1 MKYIFDQNLDKVL
14 RPGGRLF
21 LFLDYDGTLTPIV
34 KDPAS
39 AFLDPAVKKLLRQL
53 SGKKNL
59 VLGIISGRSL
69 TDIKKR
75 VGINNIFY
83 AGNHGLEFLFRG
95 RKTFIQESLLKQC
108 LPTLNLAKEELKKA
122 LAGIKGVV
130 FEDKGAIFA
139 VHYRKVKKDLS
150 RIKLIFKR
158 TISPYLRGKKLKITA
173 GKKVLEIRP
182 NIPVNKFDAVNFLQN
197 RLKKRKNEI
206 TIFIG
211 DDLTDE
217 DIFKKLAKSDLGIRV
232 GRKQD
237 SFAKYFLKT
246 PKEVNKLLIRILNSK
261 SPC

>member
-1 MKYIFDQNLDKVL
+1 MDYIFDQDLDKVL
-14 RPGGRLF
+14 KNKGRLF

-39 AFLDPAVKKLLRQL
+39 ALLDSATKKLLRQL

-69 TDIKKR
+69 ADIKKR
-75 VGINNIFY
+75 VGVNNIFY
-83 AGNHGLEFLFRG
+83 AGNHGLEFLFKG
-95 RKTFIQESLLKQC
+95 RKTFAQESLLKQC
-108 LPTLNLAKEELKKA
+108 LPTLNLAKEELKRA
-122 LAGIKGVV
+122 LAGTKGVV
-130 FEDKGAIFA
+130 FEDKGVIFA
-139 VHYRKVKKDLS
+139 VHYRRVKKDLS
-150 RIKLIFKR
+150 RIKLIFKEV
-158 TISPYLRGKKLKITA
+158 ISPYLRGKKLKTTT

-182 NIPVNKFDAVNFLQN
+182 NISVNKFNAVNFLQKS
-197 RLKKRKNEI
+197 LAKKKREI

-211 DDLTDE
+211 DDVTDE

-232 GRKQD
+232 GRKQN

-246 PKEVNKLLIRILNSK
+246 PKEVNKLLIWILNSK

>member
-1 MKYIFDQNLDKVL
+1 MKYIFNQDIDKAL
-14 RPGGRLF
+14 KSKGRLF

-39 AFLDPAVKKLLRQL
+39 AFLDSSAKKLLRQL

-69 TDIKKR
+69 ADIKKR
-75 VGINNIFY
+75 VGVNNIFY
-83 AGNHGLEFLFRG
+83 AGNHGLEFLFKG
-95 RKTFIQESLLKQC
+95 KKTLAQESLLKQC
-108 LPTLNLAKEELKKA
+108 LPTLNLAKRELKRA
-122 LAGIKGVV
+122 LGGMRGVV
-130 FEDKGAIFA
+130 LEDKGVIFA
-139 VHYRKVKKDLS
+139 VHYRKVKKELNRVKS
-150 RIKLIFKR
+150 AFKR
-158 TISPYLRGKKLKITA
+158 IVSPYLRGKKLKITT

-182 NIPVNKFDAVNFLQN
+182 NIPINKFDAVNFLQR
-197 RLKKRKNEI
+197 RLAKKKSEI

-232 GRKQD
+232 GRKKD

-246 PKEVNKLLIRILNSK
+246 PKEVNKLLIRILNS
-261 SPC
+261 